1 MKFEKEMS
9 NFEIFLRV
17 AGVIW
22 GPGAEAWK
30 LQHRLNAHTLAE
42 IPAAVERDGYEIC
55 YADLPERV
63 SGFAQVIEGKPVI
76 VVNRDK
82 SPQHRQYTVAHE
94 VGHHLLHLNPN
105 PDPGLR
111 EFSDPDLAEY
121 QAHMFAAAMVVH
133 VKDEKEREDLLKQ
146 NREPAAYLFGA
157 VFMTI
162 AVIIVLVVLH
172 LASFFVPNQPS
183 DQPKANG

>member
-1 MKFEKEMS
+1 MS

-22 GPGAEAWK
+22 YPGTEAWK

-42 IPAAVERDGYEIC
+42 NPAAVEREGYEIC

-76 VVNRDK
+76 VVNRGK
-82 SPQHRQYTVAHE
+82 SPQHQQYTVAHE
-94 VGHHLLHLNPN
+94 IGHHVLHLNPT
-105 PDPGLR
+105 PDSLQR

-121 QAHMFAAAMVVH
+121 QGHMFAAAMVVH
-133 VKDEKEREDLLKQ
+133 VKDEKVREDLLEQ
-146 NREPAAYLFGA
+146 NPEPAAYVLGA
-157 VFMTI
+157 ILMTVVAI
-162 AVIIVLVVLH
+162 VVLVVMH
-172 LASFFVPNQPS
+172 LVSRFLPNQPS
-183 DQPKANG
+183 AQQKNNG